1 MVKKFMI
8 AVFIVFISVL
18 WIGSL
23 AQAADFKIIVN
34 TSNPASSMEK
44 GKISKLFLKKVS
56 KWDDGGGVSPVDLEV
71 SSDTRESFSK
81 DVHGKSPRQIKNYW
95 QQQLFS
101 GKAAPPPEKAS
112 DDEVIS
118 FVKANTGA
126 IGYVSAGAS
135 VEGVKVLSIE

>member
-1 MVKKFMI
+1 MAKKHILLLSLFLLC
-8 AVFIVFISVL
+8 FL

-71 SSDTRESFSK
+71 SSDIRENFSK
-81 DVHGKSPRQIKNYW
+81 DVHGKSARQIKNYW

-101 GKAAPPPEKAS
+101 GKAAPPPEKGN
-112 DDEVIS
+112 DDDVVN
-118 FVKANTGA
+118 FVKTNTGA
-126 IGYVSAGAS
+126 IGYVSAGTS
-135 VEGVKVLSIE
+135 VEGVKVIKIE